1 MVASIPSLSLVNTN
15 KPPSSLYWE
24 KGGKVVSARERLGL
38 SMETEK
44 AAGVSRVNML
54 IDMTSQR
61 DTGNYT
67 CVSQEHH
74 QTVLLVVM
82 PGTDERSDKVP
93 SKGVIPFSSIV
104 VTILAILSIVCL

>member
-1 MVASIPSLSLVNTN
+1 MSIPGGSIQYVTSGDGVMLECLLSGLNS
-15 KPPSSLYWE
+15 PPSSLYWE

-44 AAGVSRVNML
+44 AAGVSRINML

-82 PGTDERSDKVP
+82 PGTY
-93 SKGVIPFSSIV
+93 
-104 VTILAILSIVCL
+104 LHL